1 MEKMDIVTYGE
12 TYNRAMQGIED
23 MLLREDNPLRS
34 FKKNVY
40 PEAFQAYL
48 RRHMETLNAI
58 DAIYQQEEHPEL
70 WAEKLADHLVEAAK
84 AELDAIPKKGKKSEQ
99 QLNYN
104 MLLAVF
110 VFPAFLETRA
120 ASAEPVTDVIMK
132 KWNKA
137 FRTSVGK
144 ADYAKIE
151 SGFHKKLCYITTA
164 VCESQG
170 KADDCYE
177 LELLRSYRDSYLLS
191 SGDGQAL
198 VKEYYNIAPTIVNR
212 INRQENPAE
221 IYEKIWDCW
230 LSGCVRLIEEGEK
243 EACRE
248 RYMEMVYELKERY
261 MS

>member
-1 MEKMDIVTYGE
+1 MEMDIVTYGE

-23 MLLREDNPLRS
+23 MLLREENPMKY

-58 DAIYQQEEHPEL
+58 EAVYQQEEHPEE
-70 WAEKLADHLVEAAK
+70 WAEKLANHLVEAAQ
-84 AELDAIPKKGKKSEQ
+84 AELEAITKKGKRSEQ
-99 QLNYN
+99 QINYN
-104 MLLAVF
+104 MILAVF
-110 VFPAFLETRA
+110 VFPAFLEQKGDC
-120 ASAEPVTDVIMK
+120 AEPVTDVIVK

-151 SGFHKKLCYITTA
+151 SGFHKKYCYITTA

-170 KADDCYE
+170 KPDDCYE
-177 LELLRSYRDSYLLS
+177 LELLRSYRDGYLLATDE
-191 SGDGQAL
+191 GKEL

-212 INRQENPAE
+212 IGRQENPEA
-221 IYEKIWDCW
+221 IYEEIWDSW
-230 LSGCVRLIEEGEK
+230 LLDCVHLIEQGEN
-243 EACRE
+243 EACQE
-248 RYMEMVYELKERY
+248 KYMDMVYKLKERY
-261 MS
+261 MA

>member
-1 MEKMDIVTYGE
+1 MEMDIVTYGE

-23 MLLREDNPLRS
+23 MLLREENPMKY

-58 DAIYQQEEHPEL
+58 EDVYQQEEHPEE
-70 WAEKLADHLVEAAK
+70 WAEKLANHLVEAAQ
-84 AELDAIPKKGKKSEQ
+84 AELEAITKKGKRSEQ
-99 QLNYN
+99 QINYN
-104 MLLAVF
+104 MILAVF
-110 VFPAFLETRA
+110 VFPAFLEQKGDC
-120 ASAEPVTDVIMK
+120 AEPVTDVIVK

-151 SGFHKKLCYITTA
+151 SGFHKKYCYITTA

-170 KADDCYE
+170 KPDDCYE
-177 LELLRSYRDSYLLS
+177 LELLRSYRDGYLLATDE
-191 SGDGQAL
+191 GKEL

-212 INRQENPAE
+212 IGRQENPEA
-221 IYEKIWDCW
+221 IYEEIWDSW
-230 LSGCVRLIEEGEK
+230 LSDCVHLIEQGEN
-243 EACRE
+243 EACQE
-248 RYMEMVYELKERY
+248 KYMDMVYELKERY
-261 MS
+261 MA